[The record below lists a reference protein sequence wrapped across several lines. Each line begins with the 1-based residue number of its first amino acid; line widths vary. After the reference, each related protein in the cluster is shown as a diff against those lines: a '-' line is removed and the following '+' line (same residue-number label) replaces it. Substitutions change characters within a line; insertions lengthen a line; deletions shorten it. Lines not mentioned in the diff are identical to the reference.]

1 MARVGCDTNGFAMT
15 SPQTGLVRAI
25 GRWSLAA
32 LAVNSIIGSGVFGL
46 PATVAGLLGKGS
58 IVAVLIAG
66 AAMGVIMAC
75 FAEVAS
81 QFSEAGGPYL
91 YARAAFG
98 RLMGILVGWMLYLAQ
113 TAAPAANA
121 NLFVI
126 YLAEFW
132 PAAKEPWPR
141 FVILTV
147 LVGLLALI
155 NARGARQGTAVSN
168 VFTVAKILPL
178 LMVVSAGAAVTIIHP
193 APWGAAVPMPA
204 SVWMKAMVLLI
215 FAYGGFESALAP
227 MSEAK
232 NPGRDAAFALFAALI
247 ACTGIYAMVQWVVV
261 GVLGPGATTDRP
273 LAEVARITMGNR
285 GAELVAIGA
294 LVSVYGYL
302 GAKML
307 GMPRVTFALAKGG
320 DLPQVF
326 AAVSRRFHTPWFSI
340 LFYAAAV
347 WGLAISG
354 SFAWNV
360 TLSVVARLFYYAVV
374 CAALIAL
381 RRKQPQA
388 AGFRLHVVG
397 VLELHIVARHGLV
410 NGQLLQTVVVVLP
423 ELRFDPV
430 PGPAL
435 RDGRDPVEG
444 AQLGLERRSRIEPAH
459 GVDAP
464 HELGRINHLKVGV
477 RGKRHESLVADE
489 SGRLLECLPGCC
501 HVGVRRRVLLRDF
514 ARGRFDGRI
523 AVHQRDDG
531 FLLGE
536 GARNGAANAPR
547 PTHNHLSAKS
557 QIHETTS

>member
-1 MARVGCDTNGFAMT
+1 MT
-15 SPQTGLVRAI
+15 SPRTGLVRAI

-32 LAVNSIIGSGVFGL
+32 LAVNSIIGSGIFGL
-46 PATVAGLLGKGS
+46 PATVAGLLGKRS
-58 IVAVLIAG
+58 VVAVLIAG
-66 AAMGVIMAC
+66 AAMGVIIAC

-91 YARAAFG
+91 YARTAFG
-98 RLMGILVGWMLYLAQ
+98 RLTGILVGWMLYLAQ

-193 APWGAAVPMPA
+193 APWGAASPMPA

-232 NPGRDAAFALFAALI
+232 NPGRDAAFALF
-247 ACTGIYAMVQWVVV
+247 
-261 GVLGPGATTDRP
+261 
-273 LAEVARITMGNR
+273 VA
-285 GAELVAIGA
+285 LVA
-294 LVSVYGYL
+294 VYGYL
-302 GAKML
+302 GAKLL

-326 AAVSRRFHTPWFSI
+326 AAVSPRFHTPWFSI

-347 WGLAISG
+347 WGLAIVG
-354 SFAWNV
+354 TFTWNV

-374 CAALIAL
+374 CAAVIAL
-381 RRKQPQA
+381 RRKHPQA
-388 AGFRLHVVG
+388 ARFRLPG
-397 VLELHIVARHGLV
+397 GPVLAVLGIGIALV
-410 NGQLLQTVVVVLP
+410 LATQVDLSKSVILAATV
-423 ELRFDPV
+423 
-430 PGPAL
+430 
-435 RDGRDPVEG
+435 
-444 AQLGLERRSRIEPAH
+444 
-459 GVDAP
+459 
-464 HELGRINHLKVGV
+464 
-477 RGKRHESLVADE
+477 
-489 SGRLLECLPGCC
+489 
-501 HVGVRRRVLLRDF
+501 
-514 ARGRFDGRI
+514 
-523 AVHQRDDG
+523 
-531 FLLGE
+531 
-536 GARNGAANAPR
+536 GAALLNWLWAR
-547 PTHNHLSAKS
+547 RARVS
-557 QIHETTS
+557 E

>member
-1 MARVGCDTNGFAMT
+1 MT

-32 LAVNSIIGSGVFGL
+32 LAVNSIIGSGIFGL
-46 PATVAGLLGKGS
+46 PATVAGLLGKRS
-58 IVAVLIAG
+58 VVAVLIAG

-91 YARAAFG
+91 YARVAFG
-98 RLMGILVGWMLYLAQ
+98 RLTGILVGWMLYLAQ

-121 NLFVI
+121 NLFAI

-141 FVILTV
+141 FVTLTL
-147 LVGLLALI
+147 LVGVLALI

-178 LMVVSAGAAVTIIHP
+178 LMVVLAGAAVTIIHP
-193 APWGAAVPMPA
+193 APWGVAAPMPA

-215 FAYGGFESALAP
+215 FAYGGFESAMAP

-232 NPGRDAAFALFAALI
+232 NPGRDAGFALLVALI
-247 ACTGIYAMVQWVVV
+247 ACTVIYALVQWVVV

-285 GAELVAIGA
+285 GAGLVAIGA

-302 GAKML
+302 SAKLL

-320 DLPQVF
+320 DLPKVF
-326 AAVSRRFHTPWFSI
+326 AAVSARFHTPWFSI

-347 WGLAISG
+347 WGLAIAG

-360 TLSVVARLFYYAVV
+360 TLSVVARLFYYGVV

-381 RRKQPQA
+381 RRKQPRA
-388 AGFRLHVVG
+388 AGFRLPGGQVLAVLGVG
-397 VLELHIVARHGLV
+397 IAVALATQVDLSKSLILAATVGAA
-410 NGQLLQTVVVVLP
+410 LLNWLWARK
-423 ELRFDPV
+423 E
-430 PGPAL
+430 
-435 RDGRDPVEG
+435 
-444 AQLGLERRSRIEPAH
+444 
-459 GVDAP
+459 
-464 HELGRINHLKVGV
+464 
-477 RGKRHESLVADE
+477 
-489 SGRLLECLPGCC
+489 
-501 HVGVRRRVLLRDF
+501 RVLD
-514 ARGRFDGRI
+514 
-523 AVHQRDDG
+523 
-531 FLLGE
+531 
-536 GARNGAANAPR
+536 
-547 PTHNHLSAKS
+547 
-557 QIHETTS
+557 

>member
-1 MARVGCDTNGFAMT
+1 MT
-15 SPQTGLVRAI
+15 SPQISLVRAI

-32 LAVNSIIGSGVFGL
+32 LAVNSIIGSGIFGL
-46 PATVAGLLGKGS
+46 PATVAALLGKRS
-58 IVAVLIAG
+58 VLAVLIAG

-91 YARAAFG
+91 YARTAFG
-98 RLMGILVGWMLYLAQ
+98 RLTGILVGWMLYLAQ

-141 FVILTV
+141 FVILTL
-147 LVGLLALI
+147 LVGVLAAI
-155 NARGARQGTAVSN
+155 NARGARQGAAVSN

-178 LMVVSAGAAVTIIHP
+178 LMVVSAGAAMTMIHP
-193 APWGAAVPMPA
+193 SPWGVAGPMPA

-232 NPGRDAAFALFAALI
+232 NPWRDAAFALFVALI
-247 ACTGIYAMVQWVVV
+247 ACTVIYALVQWVVV

-285 GAELVAIGA
+285 GAALVAIGA

-302 GAKML
+302 SAKLL

-320 DLPQVF
+320 DLPSLF
-326 AAVSRRFHTPWFSI
+326 AAVGPRFHTPWFSI

-347 WGLAISG
+347 WGLAMVG
-354 SFAWNV
+354 SFTWNV

-381 RRKQPQA
+381 RSKQPLA
-388 AGFRLHVVG
+388 IGFRLPG
-397 VLELHIVARHGLV
+397 GPVLALLGIGISVALATQV
-410 NGQLLQTVVVVLP
+410 DLSKSLILAATVTAALLNWIW
-423 ELRFDPV
+423 
-430 PGPAL
+430 A
-435 RDGRDPVEG
+435 
-444 AQLGLERRSRIEPAH
+444 
-459 GVDAP
+459 
-464 HELGRINHLKVGV
+464 
-477 RGKRHESLVADE
+477 
-489 SGRLLECLPGCC
+489 
-501 HVGVRRRVLLRDF
+501 RRRRAL
-514 ARGRFDGRI
+514 
-523 AVHQRDDG
+523 
-531 FLLGE
+531 E
-536 GARNGAANAPR
+536 
-547 PTHNHLSAKS
+547 
-557 QIHETTS
+557 

>member
-1 MARVGCDTNGFAMT
+1 MI
-15 SPQTGLVRAI
+15 SQQTGPLHPGLVQPGLAQPGLVRAI

-32 LAVNSIIGSGVFGL
+32 LAVNSVIGSGIFGL
-46 PATVAGLLGKGS
+46 PATVAGLLGQRS
-58 IVAVLIAG
+58 VVAVLVAG

-91 YARAAFG
+91 YARTAFG
-98 RLMGILVGWMLYLAQ
+98 RLTGILVGWMLYLAQ

-141 FVILTV
+141 FAILTL
-147 LVGLLALI
+147 LVGVLALI
-155 NARGARQGTAVSN
+155 NVRGARQGTAVSN

-178 LMVVSAGAAVTIIHP
+178 LMVVSAGAVFTIVHP
-193 APWGAAVPMPA
+193 AIFHPAADAAATLPA
-204 SVWMKAMVLLI
+204 SAWMKAMVLLI

-227 MSEAK
+227 MGEAK
-232 NPGRDAAFALFAALI
+232 NPGRDAGFALLVALI
-247 ACTGIYAMVQWVVV
+247 ACAVIYALVQWVVV

-285 GAELVAIGA
+285 GAALVAIGA

-302 GAKML
+302 GGKLL

-320 DLPQVF
+320 DLPQLF
-326 AAVSRRFHTPWFSI
+326 ARVGPRFHTPWFSI

-347 WGLAISG
+347 WGLAMVG

-374 CAALIAL
+374 CAAVIAL

-388 AGFRLHVVG
+388 
-397 VLELHIVARHGLV
+397 
-410 NGQLLQTVVVVLP
+410 T
-423 ELRFDPV
+423 
-430 PGPAL
+430 AL
-435 RDGRDPVEG
+435 R
-444 AQLGLERRSRIEPAH
+444 
-459 GVDAP
+459 
-464 HELGRINHLKVGV
+464 
-477 RGKRHESLVADE
+477 
-489 SGRLLECLPGCC
+489 LPG
-501 HVGVRRRVLLRDF
+501 GQVLAAL
-514 ARGRFDGRI
+514 GIGI
-523 AVHQRDDG
+523 AIVLATQVD
-531 FLLGE
+531 LSKSLIL
-536 GARNGAANAPR
+536 AATVGAAILNWAWAR
-547 PTHNHLSAKS
+547 RADRARV
-557 QIHETTS
+557 

>member
-1 MARVGCDTNGFAMT
+1 MT

-32 LAVNSIIGSGVFGL
+32 LAVNSIIGSGIFGL
-46 PATVAGLLGKGS
+46 PATVAGLLGKRS
-58 IVAVLIAG
+58 VVAVLIAG

-98 RLMGILVGWMLYLAQ
+98 RLTGILVGWMLYLAQ

-141 FVILTV
+141 SVILTL
-147 LVGLLALI
+147 LVGVLALI
-155 NARGARQGTAVSN
+155 NARGARQGAAVSN

-178 LMVVSAGAAVTIIHP
+178 LMVVLAGAAVTIIHP
-193 APWGAAVPMPA
+193 APWGAAGPLPA

-215 FAYGGFESALAP
+215 FAYGGFESAMAP

-232 NPGRDAAFALFAALI
+232 NPGRDAAFALFVALI
-247 ACTGIYAMVQWVVV
+247 ACTVIYALVQWVVV

-273 LAEVARITMGNR
+273 LAEVARVTMGNR
-285 GAELVAIGA
+285 GAGLVALGA

-302 GAKML
+302 SAKLL

-320 DLPQVF
+320 DLPEVF
-326 AAVSRRFHTPWFSI
+326 AAVGPRFHTPWFSI

-347 WGLAISG
+347 WGLAMVG

-360 TLSVVARLFYYAVV
+360 TLSVVARLFYYGVV
-374 CAALIAL
+374 CAAVIAL
-381 RRKQPQA
+381 RRKQPLA
-388 AGFRLHVVG
+388 TGFRLPGGQVLAVLGVG
-397 VLELHIVARHGLV
+397 
-410 NGQLLQTVVVVLP
+410 
-423 ELRFDPV
+423 
-430 PGPAL
+430 
-435 RDGRDPVEG
+435 
-444 AQLGLERRSRIEPAH
+444 
-459 GVDAP
+459 
-464 HELGRINHLKVGV
+464 
-477 RGKRHESLVADE
+477 
-489 SGRLLECLPGCC
+489 
-501 HVGVRRRVLLRDF
+501 
-514 ARGRFDGRI
+514 I
-523 AVHQRDDG
+523 AVALATQVD
-531 FLLGE
+531 LSKSVIL
-536 GARNGAANAPR
+536 AATVGAAFLNWLWAR
-547 PTHNHLSAKS
+547 RTRVS
-557 QIHETTS
+557 E